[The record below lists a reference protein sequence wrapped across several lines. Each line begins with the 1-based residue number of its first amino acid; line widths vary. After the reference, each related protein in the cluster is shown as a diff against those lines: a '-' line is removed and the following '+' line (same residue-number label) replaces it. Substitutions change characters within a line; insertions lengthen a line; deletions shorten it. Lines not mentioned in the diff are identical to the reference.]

1 MKYSTRTFYGI
12 FAALLLVT
20 AVGAQSCSK
29 QGKKEGDNA
38 QPEAVPVS
46 TVTVAQE
53 LIDLDEVF
61 TATIEPFKS
70 NNISSQMGG
79 RIKRI
84 ATEVGNTVAKGQVL
98 AEMDN
103 SQLTQMKVK
112 LEDARL
118 SFARTDELYK
128 IGGIS
133 KAQWDAARSAKT
145 IAETAYTNMYEN
157 TVLRSPISG
166 VVTAR
171 NYDAG
176 DLASPQLPIFVV
188 EQLDPVKVRINASE
202 KDFPSITKGQKAIV
216 TASTLGDESFEA
228 TVSLISPTLD
238 PMSHTFGVELSV
250 NNKGKQLRPGMY
262 AKVKLNFGQSEAILI
277 PDRAVIKQ
285 VGSGERYVYILNGS
299 KAERRTVTIGRQ
311 IEDRVE
317 VTDGLTPGEV
327 VIVEGSN
334 RLNNGT
340 TVKVTGENSNEAQ
353 TTTTKEQSN
362 Q

>member
-1 MKYSTRTFYGI
+1 
-12 FAALLLVT
+12 
-20 AVGAQSCSK
+20 
-29 QGKKEGDNA
+29 
-38 QPEAVPVS
+38 
-46 TVTVAQE
+46 
-53 LIDLDEVF
+53 
-61 TATIEPFKS
+61 
-70 NNISSQMGG
+70 MGG

-145 IAETAYTNMYEN
+145 IAETAYNNMYEN

-188 EQLDPVKVRINASE
+188 EQ
-202 KDFPSITKGQKAIV
+202 
-216 TASTLGDESFEA
+216 
-228 TVSLISPTLD
+228 
-238 PMSHTFGVELSV
+238 
-250 NNKGKQLRPGMY
+250 
-262 AKVKLNFGQSEAILI
+262 
-277 PDRAVIKQ
+277 
-285 VGSGERYVYILNGS
+285 
-299 KAERRTVTIGRQ
+299 
-311 IEDRVE
+311 
-317 VTDGLTPGEV
+317 
-327 VIVEGSN
+327 
-334 RLNNGT
+334 
-340 TVKVTGENSNEAQ
+340 
-353 TTTTKEQSN
+353 
-362 Q
+362 